1 MGTERWFG
9 LMGRYTKENG
19 KMELRK
25 DLVLIR
31 NVPFLKKIFK
41 FDFLVTQK
49 GKKYF
54 DPMMKTFLKK
64 DPLSTMSLDILQLA
78 KCKINSDQG

>member
-1 MGTERWFG
+1 MERWFG
-9 LMGRYTKENG
+9 LMGKYTKENG

-25 DLVLIR
+25 VLALIR
-31 NVPFLKKIFK
+31 NVPFLKKMFK

-49 GKKYF
+49 GKKYL

-64 DPLSTMSLDILQLA
+64 DPLSTMNLDILQ
-78 KCKINSDQG
+78 